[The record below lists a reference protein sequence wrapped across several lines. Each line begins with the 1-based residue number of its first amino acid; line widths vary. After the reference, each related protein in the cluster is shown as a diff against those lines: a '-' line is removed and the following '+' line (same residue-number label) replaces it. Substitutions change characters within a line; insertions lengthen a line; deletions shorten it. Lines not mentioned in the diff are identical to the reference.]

1 MDAIDTNKTQVVT
14 ETGSPLK
21 SIKNDIE
28 AISATKAENRENP
41 DIWIEKDINN
51 NKIEDIAGEINEFL
65 KSIQTDLKVEIDRET
80 HTAIFKIVK
89 KEDGKLIREI
99 PPRELLELSANIKK
113 MVGLVFDL
121 DA

>member
-1 MDAIDTNKTQVVT
+1 MDAIETNKTQVAT
-14 ETGSPLK
+14 ETANPLK

-28 AISATKAENRENP
+28 AIFETKTGNRENP
-41 DIWIEKDINN
+41 DINIEKDINN
-51 NKIEDIAGEINEFL
+51 RQIEDIALEINKFL
-65 KSIQTDLKVEIDRET
+65 KSIQTDLKVEIHRET

-89 KEDGKLIREI
+89 KDNDELIREI

-113 MVGLVFDL
+113 MVGLIFDL